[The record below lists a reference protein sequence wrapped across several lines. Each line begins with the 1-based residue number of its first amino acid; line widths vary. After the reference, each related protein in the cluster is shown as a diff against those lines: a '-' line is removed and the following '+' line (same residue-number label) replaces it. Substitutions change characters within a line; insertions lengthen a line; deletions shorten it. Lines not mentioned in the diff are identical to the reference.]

1 MMSITLIDINIFRT
15 IRKQRCLWYF
25 IDNKIDRG
33 IDASASA
40 VRKYFRLY
48 QICYSLF
55 VDK

>member
-1 MMSITLIDINIFRT
+1 MFSGPYESNAGCGILP
-15 IRKQRCLWYF
+15 C
-25 IDNKIDRG
+25 IDNKIDRE